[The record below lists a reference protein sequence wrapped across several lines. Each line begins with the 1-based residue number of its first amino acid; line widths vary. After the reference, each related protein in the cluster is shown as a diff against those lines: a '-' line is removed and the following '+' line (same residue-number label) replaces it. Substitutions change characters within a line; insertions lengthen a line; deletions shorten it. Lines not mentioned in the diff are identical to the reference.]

1 MRQLNGCSTPALRSS
16 AGKQWIEELVQ
27 MMKKISEQLTT
38 DLQKASYYSM
48 CLDDL
53 DESTDINN
61 YAKLG
66 VILRYAGGDMTS

>member
-1 MRQLNGCSTPALRSS
+1 
-16 AGKQWIEELVQ
+16 